1 VKSSFSSA
9 LRVVIQSSGYG
20 FEDHDGD

>member
-1 VKSSFSSA
+1 VKSSFSIA

-20 FEDHDGD
+20 FEDHHVD